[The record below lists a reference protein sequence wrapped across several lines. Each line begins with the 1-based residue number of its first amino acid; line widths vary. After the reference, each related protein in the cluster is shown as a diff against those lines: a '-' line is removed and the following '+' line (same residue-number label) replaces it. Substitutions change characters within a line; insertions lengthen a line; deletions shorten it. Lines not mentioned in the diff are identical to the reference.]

1 MPATPIRSSTQE
13 ALPIED
19 IRDDLVILKDGSAAL
34 ILQVNAINF
43 SLLSEKEQDAI
54 IYAYAGLLNSLNF
67 SIQIMIR
74 SQKKDITGY
83 LSLLEKTKNN
93 QDNPL
98 LKNLINNYQ
107 AFIKETVTQ
116 SEILDKKFYLVIPF
130 SALEMGTSQ
139 VASSVL
145 DQLLPK
151 SKKNKKSLN
160 VEKIIEKAKTSLE
173 PKRDH
178 LMRLLGRIGL
188 VAKQLSTNELIRL
201 FFRIYNPDA
210 KIIDNA
216 LTKEYTNPVI
226 KNNNQKTNQK
236 WLN

>member
-1 MPATPIRSSTQE
+1 MPAAPVRSSTQD

-43 SLLSEKEQDAI
+43 SLLSEREQDAI

-83 LSLLEKTKNN
+83 LSLLEKAKNN

-98 LKNLINNYQ
+98 LKDLINKYQ
-107 AFIKETVTQ
+107 AFIRETVTQ
-116 SEILDKKFYLVIPF
+116 AEILDKKFYLVIPF
-130 SALEMGTSQ
+130 SALELGASQ
-139 VASSVL
+139 AASSVL
-145 DQLLPK
+145 DQFLPK
-151 SKKNKKSLN
+151 SKKNQKSLN
-160 VEKIIEKAKTSLE
+160 VDRVVEKAKTSLE

-178 LMRLLGRIGL
+178 LIRLLSRIGL
-188 VAKQLSTNELIRL
+188 VAQQLGTNELIRL

-210 KIIDNA
+210 KIVDNA
-216 LTKEYTNPVI
+216 LSKEYVSPII
-226 KNNNQKTNQK
+226 KNNHQEKKQ
-236 WLN
+236 

>member
-1 MPATPIRSSTQE
+1 MPATPIRSSTQD

-54 IYAYAGLLNSLNF
+54 IYTYAGLLNSLNF
-67 SIQIMIR
+67 SIQIVIR

-83 LSLLEKTKNN
+83 LSLLEKAKNK

-98 LKNLINNYQ
+98 LKDLINKYQ
-107 AFIKETVTQ
+107 AFIRETVTQ
-116 SEILDKKFYLVIPF
+116 TEILDKKFYLVIPF
-130 SALEMGTSQ
+130 SSLEMGAGQ

-145 DQLLPK
+145 SQFLPK
-151 SKKNKKSLN
+151 SKKNKKTLN
-160 VEKIIEKAKTSLE
+160 VEKVIEKAKTTLE

-178 LMRLLGRIGL
+178 LIRLLGRIGL
-188 VAKQLSTNELIRL
+188 VAKQLDTNELIRL
-201 FFRIYNPDA
+201 FFKIYNPDA
-210 KIIDNA
+210 RIVDNA
-216 LTKEYTNPVI
+216 LTKEYTNPII
-226 KNNNQKTNQK
+226 KNHNQETNK
-236 WLN
+236 K

>member
-236 WLN
+236 

>member
-1 MPATPIRSSTQE
+1 MPATPIRSSTQD

-83 LSLLEKTKNN
+83 LSLLEKAKTN
-93 QDNPL
+93 QNNPL
-98 LKNLINNYQ
+98 LKDLINKYQ
-107 AFIKETVTQ
+107 AFVRETVTQ
-116 SEILDKKFYLVIPF
+116 AEILDKKFYLVIPF
-130 SALEMGTSQ
+130 SALEMGAGQ

-145 DQLLPK
+145 DQFLPK
-151 SKKNKKSLN
+151 SKKKQKALD
-160 VEKIIEKAKTSLE
+160 VDRVVEKAKTSLE

-178 LMRLLGRIGL
+178 LVRLLGRIGL
-188 VAKQLSTNELIRL
+188 VAKQLKTNELIRL

-210 KIIDNA
+210 KIVDNA
-216 LTKEYTNPVI
+216 LTKEYVSPII
-226 KNNNQKTNQK
+226 KDNRSEIKK
-236 WLN
+236 

>member
-1 MPATPIRSSTQE
+1 
-13 ALPIED
+13 
-19 IRDDLVILKDGSAAL
+19 
-34 ILQVNAINF
+34 
-43 SLLSEKEQDAI
+43 
-54 IYAYAGLLNSLNF
+54 
-67 SIQIMIR
+67 
-74 SQKKDITGY
+74 
-83 LSLLEKTKNN
+83 
-93 QDNPL
+93 
-98 LKNLINNYQ
+98 
-107 AFIKETVTQ
+107 
-116 SEILDKKFYLVIPF
+116 
-130 SALEMGTSQ
+130 MGTSQ

-216 LTKEYTNPVI
+216 LTQI
-226 KNNNQKTNQK
+226 R
-236 WLN
+236 

>member
-1 MPATPIRSSTQE
+1 MPATPVRSSTQD

-19 IRDDLVILKDGSAAL
+19 VRDNLVILKDGSAAL

-83 LSLLEKTKNN
+83 LSLLEKSKSK

-98 LKNLINNYQ
+98 LKDLINKYQ
-107 AFIKETVTQ
+107 AFIRETVTQ
-116 SEILDKKFYLVIPF
+116 TEILDKKFYLVIPF
-130 SALEMGTSQ
+130 SSLEMGAGQ
-139 VASSVL
+139 AASSVL
-145 DQLLPK
+145 GQFLPK
-151 SKKNKKSLN
+151 SKKNKKVLN
-160 VEKIIEKAKTSLE
+160 IEKIIEKAKTTLE

-178 LMRLLGRIGL
+178 LIRLLGRIGL
-188 VAKQLSTNELIRL
+188 VAKQLDTNELIRL

-210 KIIDNA
+210 RIVDNA

-226 KNNNQKTNQK
+226 KNHNQEANKK
-236 WLN
+236 

>member
-1 MPATPIRSSTQE
+1 MPATPVRSSTQE

-83 LSLLEKTKNN
+83 LSLLEKAKTSQN
-93 QDNPL
+93 NPL
-98 LKNLINNYQ
+98 LKDLINKYQ
-107 AFIKETVTQ
+107 AFIRETVTQ
-116 SEILDKKFYLVIPF
+116 AEILDKKFYLVIPF
-130 SALEMGTSQ
+130 SALELGAAQ
-139 VASSVL
+139 AASTVL
-145 DQLLPK
+145 DQFLPQ
-151 SKKNKKSLN
+151 SKKNQKALD
-160 VEKIIEKAKTSLE
+160 VDRVVEKAKTSLG

-178 LMRLLGRIGL
+178 LIRLLGRIGL
-188 VAKQLSTNELIRL
+188 VAQQLNTNELIRL

-210 KIIDNA
+210 KIVDNA
-216 LTKEYTNPVI
+216 LTKEYVSPII
-226 KNNNQKTNQK
+226 KDNRSEIKK
-236 WLN
+236 

>member
-1 MPATPIRSSTQE
+1 MPATPVRSSTQD

-19 IRDDLVILKDGSAAL
+19 IRDNLVILKDGSAAL

-83 LSLLEKTKNN
+83 LALLEKSKSK

-98 LKNLINNYQ
+98 LKDLINKYQ
-107 AFIKETVTQ
+107 AFIRETVTQ
-116 SEILDKKFYLVIPF
+116 TEILDKKFYLVIPF
-130 SALEMGTSQ
+130 SSLEMGAGQ
-139 VASSVL
+139 AASSVL
-145 DQLLPK
+145 GQFLPK
-151 SKKNKKSLN
+151 SKKNKKVLN
-160 VEKIIEKAKTSLE
+160 IEKIIEKAKTTLE

-178 LMRLLGRIGL
+178 LIRLLGRIGL
-188 VAKQLSTNELIRL
+188 VAKQLDTNELIRL

-210 KIIDNA
+210 RIVDNA

-226 KNNNQKTNQK
+226 KNHNQEANKK
-236 WLN
+236 